1 MGFFSKLFNTPEGS
15 TNNEEVL
22 GNKCKVLIKVEN
34 ITNKE
39 ITEKVSNLECLEG
52 TEENIRLE
60 FVDDGII
67 HIIHNDFGIIANVPV
82 EKVNKTQKIIK
93 ENKRYAIRYE
103 LKYTKKSESV
113 TLIMRLYDVMT
124 AKEAKKIQQEKAR
137 KEKLKKQKANMKAKE
152 HQRDYR
158 RYGYYLPNKP
168 FFRTTIYDLTKIGK
182 QMGFDEVEGTE
193 NELTF
198 IQKNNSIDVCH
209 EELGKIGRID
219 IDDEVEYIDNL
230 LNSGTDYVIRFYSG
244 TFNRGIG
251 YDSPDEPFVT
261 LNFYEPIRKKPE
273 QE

>member
-1 MGFFSKLFNTPEGS
+1 MGFFSKLFNTLEGS

-22 GNKCKVLIKVEN
+22 SNKCKVLIKVEN

-39 ITEKVSNLECLEG
+39 IIEKVSNLECFEG
-52 TEENIRLE
+52 TEETIRLE
-60 FVDDGII
+60 FIDDGII

-113 TLIMRLYDVMT
+113 TLIMRLYEVMT
-124 AKEAKKIQQEKAR
+124 AKEAQKIQQEKEK
-137 KEKLKKQKANMKAKE
+137 KEKLKKQKANLTARE
-152 HQRDYR
+152 QQRDYR
-158 RYGYYLPNKP
+158 HFGYYLPNKP

-182 QMGFDEVEGTE
+182 QMGFDEVEGAE

-198 IQKNNSIDVCH
+198 IQKNNAIDVCH

-230 LNSGTDYVIRFYSG
+230 LNSDKDYVIRFYSG

-273 QE
+273 QK